1 MNKRSQCPNCNKALK
16 ACICAQIKTIDSEIE
31 LIILQ
36 HPNEAK
42 NPIGTAR
49 ILDLSLP
56 NCQIIIGED
65 FTHNETLNEI
75 LSSETRDCYLLYPS
89 EESTIVTAL
98 CDDRDEAAIRTKRIT
113 CILLDSTWRKAYR
126 MYQVSSNLHRL
137 PALRLEAEVPSQYK
151 IRQSSKAGGLSTVE
165 AGYLLLSALDK
176 QPDKYQSLLSAFNY
190 MIDYQI
196 AQMGEDVYRRNYLNK
211 SQ

>member
-16 ACICAQIKTIDSEIE
+16 ACICAHIKTIDSEIE
-31 LIILQ
+31 LVILQ

-49 ILDLSLP
+49 ILDLSLA

-65 FTHNETLNEI
+65 FSHNDTLNDI
-75 LSSETRDCYLLYPS
+75 LASDDRDCYLLYPREDS
-89 EESTIVTAL
+89 IAVTAL
-98 CDDRDEAAIRTKRIT
+98 CGNKLIAEERSKKIT

-126 MYQVSSNLHRL
+126 MYQVSTNLHVLSAIRL
-137 PALRLEAEVPSQYK
+137 QAELPSQYK

-165 AGYLLLSALDK
+165 AGYLLLTELDK
-176 QPDKYQSLLSAFNY
+176 QPEKYQSLLSAFNY
-190 MIDYQI
+190 MIDFQI
-196 AQMGEDVYRRNYLNK
+196 SQMGEAVYRRNYLNQ

>member
-16 ACICAQIKTIDSEIE
+16 ACICAHIKTIDTEIE

-65 FTHNETLNEI
+65 FSHNDTLNSI
-75 LSSETRDCYLLYPS
+75 LANDNRDCYLLYPS
-89 EESTIVTAL
+89 EESIAVTTL
-98 CDDRDEAAIRTKRIT
+98 GGNRPLSEERRKKIT
-113 CILLDSTWRKAYR
+113 CVLLDSTWRKAYR
-126 MYQVSSNLHRL
+126 MYQVSKNLHGL
-137 PALRLEAEVPSQYK
+137 PAISLQAELPSQYK
-151 IRQSSKAGGLSTVE
+151 IRQSSKTGGLSTVE
-165 AGYLLLSALDK
+165 AGYLLLSALDE
-176 QPDKYQSLLSAFNY
+176 QPEKYQSLLSAFNY

-196 AQMGEDVYRRNYLNK
+196 AQMGEAVYRRNYLNK
-211 SQ
+211 S